1 MTYIKEKRNNS
12 YYTAIFLIA
21 IVVLF
26 LGVRPIQASELS
38 SLGSQ
43 ENSQSLTLLSPNF
56 AVVIPVATGGP
67 LYDETNKD
75 ILVSNIGSMTGEF
88 FKKNIEDTNGVSI
101 YIVKDGDTL
110 SEIAELFDV
119 SINTIKWENNIG
131 NNLRV
136 GQELRILPVSGVM
149 HTVKKGD
156 TFSKIAAKYNVEIE
170 DITIFNNIDS
180 TKLTVGEKI
189 MVPNGVKNSSS
200 PNIGVRIRSSRKI
213 GGAAQH
219 GYYQRPSAG
228 KITSPFGPRHGS
240 YHYGIDFGQYRG
252 APIVASASG
261 KIVKI
266 VYGCSVGSWDCGGG
280 YGNNIIIQHS
290 NSTKTRYAHL
300 SKIIVKKGDDVVQ
313 GQKIGEMGNT
323 GNVRPRPQSY
333 KSTAGTHLHFEIIK
347 SNGQK
352 MNPNSLFK

>member
-1 MTYIKEKRNNS
+1 M
-12 YYTAIFLIA
+12 IFFFIIL
-21 IVVLF
+21 VLF
-26 LGVRPIQASELS
+26 INIKSTKALEIS
-38 SLGSQ
+38 SLNSQ
-43 ENSQSLTLLSPNF
+43 ENSQSLALLSPSF
-56 AVVIPVATGGP
+56 AVLIPVATGGP
-67 LYDETNKD
+67 LYNEENKE
-75 ILVSNIGSMTGEF
+75 ILVSNIGSITGDF
-88 FKKNIEDTNGVSI
+88 FKKNIEDTNGISI
-101 YIVKDGDTL
+101 YIVKEGDTL
-110 SEIAELFDV
+110 SQIAELFDV

-131 NNLRV
+131 NTLKI

-149 HTVKKGD
+149 HTIKKGD
-156 TFSKIAAKYNVEIE
+156 TFSKIATKYGVEVE

-180 TKLTVGEKI
+180 TKLTVGKKI
-189 MVPNGVKNSSS
+189 MVPNGVKDNLSSS
-200 PNIGVRIRSSRKI
+200 KNKTIKHSNYSKKI
-213 GGAAQH
+213 GGNAQS

-261 KIVKI
+261 KIIKV

-280 YGNNIIIQHS
+280 YGNNITIQHS
-290 NSTKTRYAHL
+290 NGNKTRYAHL
-300 SKIIVKKGDDVVQ
+300 SKIIVKNGDSVVK

-352 MNPNSLFK
+352 MNPNNLF